1 MILLGPIK
9 SNVARQAIKNIDVIK
24 YLLIIYFQ
32 MCKMLTALNLS
43 PQIIY
48 LCMERRLLGIKKRM
62 TKTGRKCTHNVI
74 RRTWFG

>member
-32 MCKMLTALNLS
+32 MCKMLSVGFIISRNLQS
-43 PQIIY
+43 VWKDI
-48 LCMERRLLGIKKRM
+48 
-62 TKTGRKCTHNVI
+62 
-74 RRTWFG
+74 

>member
-32 MCKMLTALNLS
+32 MCKMLTVLNYHIS
-43 PQIIY
+43 Y
-48 LCMERRLLGIKKRM
+48 LQSVWKDICWASEKDDENWKK
-62 TKTGRKCTHNVI
+62 TYLHNVI

>member
-32 MCKMLTALNLS
+32 MCKMLTALNWS
-43 PQIIY
+43 PQITYVFIISTIG
-48 LCMERRLLGIKKRM
+48 MERHLLGIKK
-62 TKTGRKCTHNVI
+62 G
-74 RRTWFG
+74 